1 MLRQKQLW
9 YHSDF
14 QEIPASC
21 CSLRRKTCL
30 RFNKEEVLQGAGQK
44 SSGKMWKTL
53 NDTTT
58 HHLIILCYLGIL
70 WCLTDLHDQRFN
82 QSFDRYLTII
92 QFDSI
97 CISVCKVA
105 LDYICSLKKAHEV
118 TLIHGPP
125 WTFSKSSSNES
136 NNTSHVHLIG
146 FDHQC
151 PLQTSVRARSKQT
164 ATYKAAKTMRASK

>member
-1 MLRQKQLW
+1 MTFTSMCFAKSNSGTIQISKKFLPVAAVCGAKHVCVLTRKKFHKALV
-9 YHSDF
+9 
-14 QEIPASC
+14 
-21 CSLRRKTCL
+21 RRAVVKCG
-30 RFNKEEVLQGAGQK
+30 RH
-44 SSGKMWKTL
+44 L

-70 WCLTDLHDQRFN
+70 WCLSDLHDQRFN

-97 CISVCKVA
+97 CISVCKVP
-105 LDYICSLKKAHEV
+105 LDYLFSLKNAYEV

-146 FDHQC
+146 FDDQC

-164 ATYKAAKTMRASK
+164 AT